1 METIQKT
8 RFHFPV
14 NSDLVIEIAV
24 VFMVIAVVYIV
35 FGYLGSMEGVSVETA
50 GYINDTIDQ
59 WVVVVG
65 VIMLAVTI
73 AILFLVINVLR
84 KK

>member
-1 METIQKT
+1 
-8 RFHFPV
+8 
-14 NSDLVIEIAV
+14 
-24 VFMVIAVVYIV
+24 
-35 FGYLGSMEGVSVETA
+35 MEGVSVETA